1 MQRVTHGDYFG
12 QQGWY
17 PASPRACQ
25 REVDRLLA
33 AAAPDAVPGPL
44 RGGIVPHAGWAFS
57 GALAARTFAALARQ
71 AGPVDTVVLL
81 GGHLGPRSRG
91 WVLGSGLWPTPLGDV
106 TVDEALA
113 AALAVASGL
122 PRLAP
127 DDYEPDNTLEL
138 QLPLVKACFPDA
150 ALVAAT
156 VPARADALSAGA
168 RAVEAAA
175 ALDRRVV
182 VVGSTDL
189 THYGPSYGFAPQG
202 SGEAA
207 VRWVKEVND
216 RRAVDLMVAL
226 DADALL
232 TGALQEHCCCCPGAA
247 AAALVAGRAAGAT
260 TGHRLATLT
269 SHDVRPGSSFVGYA
283 SVVF

>member
-1 MQRVTHGDYFG
+1 MERVTNGDHFG
-12 QQGWY
+12 RQGWY
-17 PASPRACQ
+17 PGSPRACQ
-25 REVDRLLA
+25 REVEGFLA
-33 AAAPDAVPGPL
+33 AATDPVAGPL
-44 RGGIVPHAGWAFS
+44 RGGIVPHAGWTFS

-106 TVDEALA
+106 PVDEALA
-113 AALAVASGL
+113 AALAEASGVA
-122 PRLAP
+122 RIAP

-156 VPARADALSAGA
+156 VAARPDALAIGA

-175 ALDRRVV
+175 RLGRRIV

-189 THYGPSYGFAPQG
+189 THYGPNYGFMPHG

-207 VRWVKEVND
+207 LRWVKDVND

-226 DADALL
+226 DADGLLSEALR
-232 TGALQEHCCCCPGAA
+232 EHCCCCPGAA

-269 SHDVRPGSSFVGYA
+269 SHDVHPGSSFVGYA